1 MSSRELININ
11 FCFLYFL
18 VFLILAYMFLTFSLS
33 NKDKTLTGISK
44 ISVGG
49 RVIFWLED
57 LSISVWDVLGYFGSS
72 WILKPAHLEHQS
84 TNCYNYYCFHYSKLC
99 AMQCGRKK
107 WKEEVRTFPHVT
119 NPKSCMQCL
128 LYNKAK
134 WHGNPCSEQM

>member
-33 NKDKTLTGISK
+33 NKDKTLAGISK

-57 LSISVWDVLGYFGSS
+57 LSISV
-72 WILKPAHLEHQS
+72 
-84 TNCYNYYCFHYSKLC
+84 
-99 AMQCGRKK
+99 
-107 WKEEVRTFPHVT
+107 
-119 NPKSCMQCL
+119 
-128 LYNKAK
+128 
-134 WHGNPCSEQM
+134 